1 MHGLMPL
8 FNSNTSV
15 VENTSIWKSSIR
27 SEEIYSFPEVSRN
40 SFQRVSGDTIFW
52 KLSFKSE

>member
-1 MHGLMPL
+1 MPL
-8 FNSNTSV
+8 FNSNISV

-40 SFQRVSGDTIFW
+40 SFQRVSSDTIFC